1 MSLHEV
7 LDGLLFFEAKAPEGG
22 EPEAKCT
29 THRAFSQAGGGL
41 EEQAG
46 QGAGQD
52 GLGLVILFPR

>member
-52 GLGLVILFPR
+52 